1 MIRKQ
6 EHYIRSVSPQN
17 LPLKVST
24 SQKGL
29 WVGFTEER
37 SSKLK
42 FNAIQN
48 DYDGIFW
55 IIALI
60 CSVICTL
67 TLIIEL
73 VIKVWNFP
81 IVTYMSDESIS
92 VSEIDFP
99 AVTVCPRLV
108 LDYHKTW
115 KYDPRIRYEK
125 HTLIKYKYEFEEA
138 AKEFADERSTR
149 ESVPDSRVIAYDDN
163 FKPIQNIP
171 FPAVT
176 FVPPFTFW
184 FRLSHIAFMLGP
196 SSAET
201 FGVFN
206 DATYEAYKRKVIKFF
221 LCMDWYDAYIYGYN
235 FSFVPYVIEVMKSE
249 SATWWFNEQY
259 SSFNGKYLPQFS
271 EVRTVR
277 GMAYTFNMINA
288 DEMFNFNHISSEFDY
303 TNNITTG
310 PENLQNFPNSL
321 KFPLMFNRSDRPEL
335 TIKVLKPE
343 GDYARC
349 IKQSF
354 LIHHYDFMPTFASK
368 YDFTSFEFGTII
380 DVIVTPEITRTD
392 RSLKKLKPTERGC
405 YFEGEKELH
414 FFNTYSQKN
423 CEIECVA
430 NFTLETCGCVDIDQ
444 PFKTQENICL
454 NISREIPTCVSIIQS
469 EMYLSSDHL
478 QQENCACLPLCDSIS
493 YNVKYYTMHEK
504 EDVKSRSYW

>member
-1 MIRKQ
+1 
-6 EHYIRSVSPQN
+6 
-17 LPLKVST
+17 
-24 SQKGL
+24 
-29 WVGFTEER
+29 
-37 SSKLK
+37 
-42 FNAIQN
+42 
-48 DYDGIFW
+48 
-55 IIALI
+55 
-60 CSVICTL
+60 
-67 TLIIEL
+67 
-73 VIKVWNFP
+73 
-81 IVTYMSDESIS
+81 MSDESIS

-108 LDYHKTW
+108 LDYHKSW
-115 KYDPRIRYEK
+115 QYEPRIRYEK

-138 AKEFADERSTR
+138 AKEFADERRFGNISYVEFLNR
-149 ESVPDSRVIAYDDN
+149 MENGSI
-163 FKPIQNIP
+163 KPEELGDKIK
-171 FPAVT
+171 VT
-176 FVPPFTFW
+176 
-184 FRLSHIAFMLGP
+184 
-196 SSAET
+196 
-201 FGVFN
+201 
-206 DATYEAYKRKVIKFF
+206 KFF
-221 LCMDWYDAYIYGYN
+221 LCLDMYEAYRFGYN
-235 FSFVPYVIEVMKSE
+235 YSFVPYVIEVMKSE

-277 GMAYTFNMINA
+277 GMAYTFNLISS

-310 PENLQNFPNSL
+310 PENLQNLADSQQY
-321 KFPLMFNRSDRPEL
+321 PLMFNRSDHAEL
-335 TIKVLKPE
+335 TIKLLKPQ

-354 LIHHYDFMPTFASK
+354 LIHHYDFIPTFASK

-430 NFTLETCGCVDIDQ
+430 NFTLKTCGCVDFDQ
-444 PFKTQENICL
+444 PFKTQEDICL
-454 NISREIPTCVSIIQS
+454 NISRSIPTCVNNIQS

-504 EDVKSRSYW
+504 EDNKYRSNW